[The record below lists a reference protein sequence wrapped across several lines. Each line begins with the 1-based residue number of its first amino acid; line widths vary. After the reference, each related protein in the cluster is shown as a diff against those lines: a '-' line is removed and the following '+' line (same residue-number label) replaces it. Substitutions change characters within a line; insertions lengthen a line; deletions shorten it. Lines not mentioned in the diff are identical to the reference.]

1 MGRLPPTHVGKNSR
15 TAVISVICMTIILM
29 ISVILTIIMLM
40 IRDAEHPF
48 SFHPAAFASYQNSL
62 KVKKKKVPA
71 AIKMPDNDET
81 IMIDMLWHFLT
92 VRTL

>member
-1 MGRLPPTHVGKNSR
+1 
-15 TAVISVICMTIILM
+15 MTIILM
-29 ISVILTIIMLM
+29 ISVILTIIMLMIRVIFMIIMLM

>member
-15 TAVISVICMTIILM
+15 NAVISVICMTIR
-29 ISVILTIIMLM
+29 VIFMIIMLM

-71 AIKMPDNDET
+71 IKMPDNDET